1 MNIYVYSDES
11 GVFDKIHNEYFVFG
25 GLILLGNDDKEK
37 WSRIYSSVEKTL
49 RKNKGVDKDYELK
62 ATQVTNKEKANL
74 FRSLNNC
81 YKFAIVVEQ
90 SKLLD
95 ELFLSK
101 KDKQKYLDY
110 AYNIAVKDAIQN
122 LINKKLVNPDE
133 VERLY
138 FYVDEHTTA
147 TNGIYELNDL
157 LEQVYKRGTYNSDYS
172 VYYEPIFKNIKE
184 VNLEFC
190 NSASKLL
197 IRAADIVAN
206 RIYYLAKNDYK
217 LKLSQINN
225 FNLVYLPYI

>member
-49 RKNKGVDKDYELK
+49 RTNKGVDKDYELK

-81 YKFAIVVEQ
+81 YKFAVVVEQ

-95 ELFLSK
+95 EIFLSK

-110 AYNIAVKDAIQN
+110 AYNIAVKDVIQN

-157 LEQVYKRGTYNSDYS
+157 LEQVYKRGSYSSDYS
-172 VYYEPIFKNIKE
+172 VYYKPIFKNIKE